1 MSVVKDEALD
11 LLLKVVDRPD
21 IYAAITDFDP
31 KTLVGDAQIVD
42 TVYLLHFDEPYPGG
56 KRPQHYLGHATAGR
70 FALRLAEHRNGSNKA
85 RLTQVFAELGIGFVI
100 ARTWAGDY
108 DLERALKRRH
118 RPAALCPICRGE
130 A

>member
-1 MSVVKDEALD
+1 MSELDEPLLLPVHRELD
-11 LLLKVVDRPD
+11 LW
-21 IYAAITDFDP
+21 AAVGHIDP
-31 KTLVGDAQIVD
+31 EKLTADAQMVD

-56 KRPQHYLGHATAGR
+56 KRPQHYIGHATTGR
-70 FALRLAEHRNGSNKA
+70 FALRISEHRRGSSKA

-108 DLERALKRRH
+108 DLEKALKRRH
-118 RPAALCPICRGE
+118 RPASLCPICKEERN